1 MIIINSKNGFE
12 MPADVA
18 NAIKSLNPDVKA
30 KIEEV
35 FQAYNDSEQ
44 IKLSISRLE
53 TFFNT
58 YRNVRGKYFVV
69 NELNKKLDSIC
80 NENHITIEKSN
91 EYSVYNIKLDN
102 LINIK
107 INTTKE
113 QPYSVD
119 FLSDFSV
126 TYI

>member
-30 KIEEV
+30 KIEEI

-58 YRNVRGKYFVV
+58 YRNVRGKYLVV

-80 NENHITIEKSN
+80 NENHITIEKSK

>member
-30 KIEEV
+30 KIEEI

-58 YRNVRGKYFVV
+58 YRNVRGKYLVV